1 MIAGMEYE
9 LYYWPSI
16 QGRGEFVRLALED
29 AGADYVDVAR
39 RKGGMARMMRH
50 MKDARAAR
58 APFAPPF
65 LKAGERVIAQTANIL
80 QYLGPRLG
88 LVPKDEASRLWAN
101 QLQLT
106 LADLATE
113 GHNVHHPIA
122 VGLYYEQQKPAARKA
137 APWFIRER
145 IPKYLGHF
153 EAVLERNPRGLLVG
167 TKVSYVDLSTFQ
179 VMEWLHYAFPRAMQ
193 RHAPSFPRL
202 QALRER
208 VAGRPRLAKYLA
220 SKRRLPFS
228 EDDLFRRYPELDR

>member
-1 MIAGMEYE
+1 VRYE
-9 LYYWPSI
+9 LYYWPTI

-39 RKGGMARMMRH
+39 RKDGMARMMKL
-50 MKDARAAR
+50 MKAATVQR
-58 APFAPPF
+58 PPFAPPF
-65 LKAGERVIAQTANIL
+65 LRAGKLLIGQTPNIL

-88 LVPKDEASRLWAN
+88 LAPKDEAGRLWAH

-106 LADLATE
+106 IADFATE

-122 VGLYYEQQKPAARKA
+122 VGLYYEQQKPAAREA

-153 EAVLERNPRGLLVG
+153 EAVLERNPRRVLVG
-167 TKVSYVDLSTFQ
+167 TKVSYVDLSMFQ
-179 VMEWLHYAFPRAMQ
+179 AMEWLDYAFPRAMK
-193 RHAPSFPRL
+193 RHTPSFPRL
-202 QALRER
+202 GALRER
-208 VAGRPRLAKYLA
+208 VAQRPRLARYLA

>member
-1 MIAGMEYE
+1 VGYE

-39 RKGGMARMMRH
+39 RKDGMARMMRLLESERV
-50 MKDARAAR
+50 ARP
-58 APFAPPF
+58 PFAPPF
-65 LKAGERVIAQTANIL
+65 LRAGKLVIAQTPNIL
-80 QYLGPRLG
+80 QFLGPRLG
-88 LVPKDEASRLWAN
+88 LVPKDEASRLWAH

-106 LADLATE
+106 IADFATE

-145 IPKYLGHF
+145 IRKYLGHF
-153 EAVLERNPRGLLVG
+153 EAVAARNPSGNAYLVG
-167 TKVSYVDLSTFQ
+167 RKHSYVDLSMFQ
-179 VMEWLHYAFPRAMQ
+179 TLEWLGYAFPRAMK
-193 RHAPSFPRL
+193 RISPAYPRL
-202 QALRER
+202 AELRER
-208 VAGRPRLAKYLA
+208 VAARPRLAQYLA
-220 SKRRLPFS
+220 SKRRLPFN